1 MSIWKK
7 KTSWDVVAQSL
18 SSTMASSS
26 NSESKCSYDIS
37 LSIRDL
43 DTCSQFTEFKCSYDI
58 FLSFRGLD
66 TRTKFTDHLY
76 EALKREGFETFR
88 DNEGIERGENIYSE
102 LQKAIW
108 NSSMS
113 VIVLSKTYATSKSCL
128 FEIQTI
134 LEHHKKNSDH
144 VILPVFYE
152 VEPLEIREQAKKL
165 DFGEKKVTVEEVE
178 GWSAALKEVASMGG
192 MVYGNQ
198 SNRISLIIISKD
210 LDENMQNLKR
220 KVEYLSGQENDI
232 NSQISDA
239 ERQPGTRP
247 KKEVEVWLAAVQR
260 FKNDVQRL
268 EQEVV
273 GETNVSLRTRL
284 GKIIAKKIL
293 EVQELREKGSD
304 FNSLMIDE
312 DKTGRELKQ
321 NCLARVI
328 ACFLFGVWCIFAYLT
343 VTGRIVPI
351 IDSIQYNKHNF

>member
-1 MSIWKK
+1 
-7 KTSWDVVAQSL
+7 
-18 SSTMASSS
+18 MASSS
-26 NSESKCSYDIS
+26 NSEFKCSYIS

-43 DTCSQFTEFKCSYDI
+43 DTHTQVTELKCSYDI

-102 LQKAIW
+102 LQNAIS

-134 LEHHKKNSDH
+134 LEHRKKNSDH

-152 VEPLEIREQAKKL
+152 VDPSEIKEQAKKL

-198 SNRISLIIISKD
+198 YNRSEAKFIEEIIGVLKIKQANKHLRD
-210 LDENMQNLKR
+210 LEENMQNLKR

-232 NSQISDA
+232 NSQISNP
-239 ERQPGTRP
+239 EQGTRP
-247 KKEVEVWLAAVQR
+247 KKEVEVWLTNVQQ
-260 FKNDVQRL
+260 FKDDVKRL
-268 EQEVV
+268 EQDVV
-273 GETNVSLRTRL
+273 GETTNVSSRMRL
-284 GKIIAKKIL
+284 GKDIAKKIL
-293 EVQELREKGSD
+293 EVQELQKKGSD
-304 FNSLMIDE
+304 FNSLMIDK
-312 DKTGRELKQ
+312 DITFNWQYCLCLLLYWVCIVAVFFIFKSLKESS
-321 NCLARVI
+321 L
-328 ACFLFGVWCIFAYLT
+328 
-343 VTGRIVPI
+343 
-351 IDSIQYNKHNF
+351 